1 MLDFLLS
8 CVIDNLQPEGKY
20 LLLRLYQ
27 RSVDDEKTPVS
38 FRELAS
44 RYRLSV
50 AHVSDALDVLVS
62 SRVLVSTDVKG
73 GPGRSKKR
81 YALDVK
87 LLERISAAELP
98 LSVGRVRK
106 VGGVRKYSGSGRS
119 SASTQHLPDIARLLA
134 HEDRE
139 LDGVVAGEREDARDL
154 LAAVRARRRIG
165 GISVVNRLLLAVM
178 LLHADQFGVVRD
190 IGSAALQE
198 MTCLSSGR
206 LKHRIARLIEI
217 GVIKAYVPGAARSA
231 LFNKTSSVYFLNLD
245 HPELSAG
252 TSFTKVRVYKKKVG
266 MSGVDLRVANQMLND
281 AVRFRDDLESVAVDS
296 FRPRH
301 IAGPF
306 QAERQSMEPLQRGA
320 VRFRDDLESV
330 TGYSFRF
337 KCIAEI
343 FQAEPQSMYPL
354 LQLRLESYAAHLMS
368 KYGSTIHL
376 LADHM
381 GFQAHVDAEL
391 KTRIRADVSRSKA
404 LAGIDR
410 ATAAFTGNAFRDSLE
425 DELYVRA
432 RDLALSIYLAFD
444 GEPDSSMDLM
454 DFVIVP
460 QAGELGAHE
469 LELLAISRSI

>member
-1 MLDFLLS
+1 MLNYLLS

-20 LLLRLYQ
+20 LLVRLYQ
-27 RSVDDEKTPVS
+27 RSVDDEKIPVS
-38 FRELAS
+38 FRELSS

-62 SRVLVSTDVKG
+62 SRVLVSTDVKS

-81 YALDVK
+81 YAFDVEF
-87 LLERISAAELP
+87 LERISAAELP
-98 LSVGRVRK
+98 LSVGEVHK
-106 VGGVRKYSGSGRS
+106 HSDSGRS
-119 SASTQHLPDIARLLA
+119 SASTQHLSDIARLLA

-139 LDGVVAGEREDARDL
+139 LEGGVAGEREDARDL
-154 LAAVRARRRIG
+154 LAAVRARRRIDG
-165 GISVVNRLLLAVM
+165 VSVVNRLLLAVM
-178 LLHADQFGVVRD
+178 LLHADRFGVVRD
-190 IGSAALQE
+190 VGSAALQK

-206 LKHRIARLIEI
+206 LKHRIARLIYI
-217 GVIKAYVPGAARSA
+217 GLIKAYVPGAARSA
-231 LFNKTSSVYFLNLD
+231 LFSKTSSVYFLNLD

-266 MSGVDLRVANQMLND
+266 MSGVDLRVANQMLSD
-281 AVRFRDDLESVAVDS
+281 AVRFRDN
-296 FRPRH
+296 
-301 IAGPF
+301 
-306 QAERQSMEPLQRGA
+306 
-320 VRFRDDLESV
+320 LESV
-330 TGYSFRF
+330 TDYPFRF
-337 KCIAEI
+337 RCIAGI
-343 FQAEPQSMYPL
+343 FQAEPRSMYPL
-354 LQLRLESYAAHLMS
+354 LQLRLENYAAHLLS
-368 KYGSTIHL
+368 KYGSKIFL
-376 LADHM
+376 LVDYVEFSAR
-381 GFQAHVDAEL
+381 VDAEL

-460 QAGELGAHE
+460 QTGELGAHE

>member
-1 MLDFLLS
+1 M
-8 CVIDNLQPEGKY
+8 
-20 LLLRLYQ
+20 LLRLYQ

-106 VGGVRKYSGSGRS
+106 VGGVRKHSGSGRS

-178 LLHADQFGVVRD
+178 LLHADKFGVVRD

-252 TSFTKVRVYKKKVG
+252 TSFTNVRVYKRKVG
-266 MSGVDLRVANQMLND
+266 ISEIDLRVANQMLSD
-281 AVRFRDDLESVAVDS
+281 A
-296 FRPRH
+296 
-301 IAGPF
+301 I
-306 QAERQSMEPLQRGA
+306 
-320 VRFRDDLESV
+320 RFRDDLESV
-330 TGYSFRF
+330 TGYPFRPREIAGSFHAERQPLQRGVVRSRDDLESLTDYPFRF
-337 KCIAEI
+337 RCIAEI

-354 LQLRLESYAAHLMS
+354 LQLRLESYAAHLLS
-368 KYGSTIHL
+368 KYWSRIYL
-376 LADHM
+376 LVDQVE
-381 GFQAHVDAEL
+381 FQAHVDAEL
-391 KTRIRADVSRSKA
+391 KARIRADFSRSKVVA
-404 LAGIDR
+404 SIDR
-410 ATAAFTGNAFRDSLE
+410 ATAAWTSNAFRDSLE
-425 DELYVRA
+425 DELYARA
-432 RDLALSIYLAFD
+432 RDLALSISLIF
-444 GEPDSSMDLM
+444 GGKPDSSMDLM

-460 QAGELGAHE
+460 QTGKLVAHE